1 MEIRKPFNV
10 FDWLDKHRSEL
21 EPPVA
26 NRNLFPDAED
36 FIVMVVAGPNAR
48 KDYHYNE
55 TEEWFFQLEGDITV
69 RIQENGKPVD
79 VPIRQGEIFLLPART
94 PHSPIRPAGTV
105 GLVIES
111 RRRPGDQDGLMWF
124 CEQCNEPLHADYF
137 PLENIEKDFL
147 PRFKSFYQ
155 SVEQRTCSKC
165 GAVMEADPKFVDLS

>member
-21 EPPVA
+21 KPPVA

-94 PHSPIRPAGTV
+94 DR
-105 GLVIES
+105 
-111 RRRPGDQDGLMWF
+111 
-124 CEQCNEPLHADYF
+124 
-137 PLENIEKDFL
+137 
-147 PRFKSFYQ
+147 KS
-155 SVEQRTCSKC
+155 V
-165 GAVMEADPKFVDLS
+165 V